1 MNIPRPPSS
10 IAAHYKRTGVESQV
24 LEADPH
30 KLIALMLVGAIQRLQ
45 LAQASIAQ
53 GDIPRKAKAA
63 SEAGAI
69 IDALSACLD
78 QEAGGDIADGL
89 AALYDYASR
98 RLAIANAQND
108 GDGFAE
114 VASLLGEVEG
124 AWRQI
129 RPAEAV

>member
-1 MNIPRPPSS
+1 MTIPRPPSG
-10 IAAHYKRTGVESQV
+10 AVAQYRRTGVESQV
-24 LEADPH
+24 IDADPH
-30 KLIALMLVGAIQRLQ
+30 KLISLMLTGAIQRLQ
-45 LAQASIAQ
+45 LAQAAIGQ
-53 GDIPRKAKAA
+53 GDVPRKAKAA

-89 AALYDYASR
+89 AALYDYATR

-108 GDGFAE
+108 GAGFKE
-114 VASLLGEVEG
+114 VEGLLAEVEG

-129 RPAEAV
+129 RPVDVA